1 MGFSTGLHYVSLD
14 PLRRRAT
21 NRLGG
26 EPNIEKSQFV
36 GAVNVPHV
44 CNGSTTDGV
53 AQSLHEQSHTGYE
66 IVVMNP
72 PNQERLLVVEV
83 TYDL

>member
-1 MGFSTGLHYVSLD
+1 M
-14 PLRRRAT
+14 
-21 NRLGG
+21 
-26 EPNIEKSQFV
+26 